1 MELLVIVALLGKVD
15 LMEKLEIEVLL
26 VAEEIMV
33 IMANL
38 DMKDTQGIKES

>member
-38 DMKDTQGIKES
+38 DIKDTQGIKES